1 MTLDPGSDQTRSTVP
16 DAADRPSITVADA
29 TSDEQL
35 DAVRALMRS
44 FVAWHRE
51 RNVADLRLIDG
62 YFDGAAFDE
71 EVSGL
76 PGKYGQPEGR
86 LLLASVDG
94 KAAGCVALRSL
105 GDGSSEMKRMFVYPE
120 FRGRGV
126 GKALSVR
133 LIDEARSAGYRTM
146 RLDTSIRQIEAITL
160 YERLGFTRIGPY
172 YELPDELVDWL
183 VFMELSLQPSR

>member
-1 MTLDPGSDQTRSTVP
+1 MTLDPDSDQTRRPVP
-16 DAADRPSITVADA
+16 DAAERVGITVMDA
-29 TSDEQL
+29 TTEEQL
-35 DAVRALMRS
+35 EVVRALMRA

-51 RNVADLRLIDG
+51 RHVADLRLIDG

-71 EVSGL
+71 EVAGL
-76 PGKYGQPEGR
+76 PGKYARPDGR

-94 KAAGCVALRSL
+94 RAAGCVALRSL
-105 GDGSSEMKRMFVYPE
+105 GDGSSEMKRMFVDPE

-126 GKALSVR
+126 GRALAVR

-146 RLDTSIRQIEAITL
+146 RLDTSVRQLEAISL

-183 VFMELSLQPSR
+183 VFMELPLQPSR

>member
-1 MTLDPGSDQTRSTVP
+1 MTVDPDSNQTRSTVP
-16 DAADRPSITVADA
+16 DAADRPGITVTDA
-29 TSDEQL
+29 TADEQL

-51 RNVADLRLIDG
+51 RHVADLRLIDG
-62 YFDGAAFDE
+62 YFDGAAFDK
-71 EVSGL
+71 EVAGL
-76 PGKYGQPEGR
+76 PGKYGRPEGR

-94 KAAGCVALRSL
+94 MAAGCVALRSL

-126 GKALSVR
+126 GKVLAVR
-133 LIDEARSAGYRTM
+133 LIDEARSSGYRTM
-146 RLDTSIRQIEAITL
+146 RLDTSVRQLEAITL

-183 VFMELSLQPSR
+183 VFMELSVQTSR